1 MGQVDTSN
9 FHKGLR
15 ILHEEEMWEIIEFQH
30 RVG

>member
-15 ILHEEEMWEIIEFQH
+15 ILHEEEMWEIILKFQLI
-30 RVG
+30 